1 MEKEK
6 CRRPRKSP
14 DLTPL
19 SYPKGRSQARKCR
32 HQFPIT
38 QVNQGEGTD
47 KRKWADKIQP
57 DLPNLGLGPS
67 VSLSQEDIM
76 SGELGSCPH
85 HGYHFKMPEW
95 PGPPRL
101 HPSPGQALSR
111 QVLQPRRADGD
122 TTSSTVVGIPG
133 LLNAPQPRMG
143 LEAATCTY
151 ANTR

>member
-67 VSLSQEDIM
+67 VSLSQEDII
-76 SGELGSCPH
+76 SGELGSCPIM
-85 HGYHFKMPEW
+85 GTTLRCLSGLGLPDYIPPQARPC
-95 PGPPRL
+95 PGRYC
-101 HPSPGQALSR
+101 ST
-111 QVLQPRRADGD
+111 RRADGD